1 MKSIFNSIFSK
12 NSKPAYHA
20 QGYANQSDE
29 NIPHFTITENKSMQ
43 SDYEVAEISYEEF
56 TKAAL
61 LERRKAP
68 RKQGE
73 TRSTYFNQQHA

>member
-12 NSKPAYHA
+12 NAKPSHQA
-20 QGYANQSDE
+20 QHFVNQRDE
-29 NIPHFTITENKSMQ
+29 NIPHFTITENTSKQ

-56 TKAAL
+56 TQAAL

-73 TRSTYFNQQHA
+73 TRSTYFNQQRA